1 MSCVP
6 MVPQPPF
13 PWQVTGTDIWGLHK
27 RSQANMS
34 PANSAMAMISISMAG
49 EVQSPSTSAKI
60 LGDWFKWYFQRY
72 FNDVQWEVRR
82 DGFYQLLFWVESRQF
97 PAQTMQWT
105 ATSILL
111 RRMVGVPSRFSCILK
126 VKHSQNAVFGC
137 CSVDQKVSRHHI
149 RETAV
154 EGSFVKIRKA
164 NLSLNKTCLLDNTSY
179 FDWYCVYIYIYDIS
193 DVIISDLSGLQN
205 WKLSMVTFH
214 SAKFLRKCLRQ
225 GIINSASASVTFC
238 ASKSHVKIC

>member
-1 MSCVP
+1 
-6 MVPQPPF
+6 
-13 PWQVTGTDIWGLHK
+13 
-27 RSQANMS
+27 
-34 PANSAMAMISISMAG
+34 MISISMAG

-179 FDWYCVYIYIYDIS
+179 FDWYCIYIYMIYLTWSSQTCRDYKIGS
-193 DVIISDLSGLQN
+193 SAWWPSTQPSFCVNASGKESSTPLQPVSLFVHQ
-205 WKLSMVTFH
+205 KAML
-214 SAKFLRKCLRQ
+214 KY
-225 GIINSASASVTFC
+225 
-238 ASKSHVKIC
+238 VKKI